1 MNNNI
6 RKTAITGIIIIACI
20 TMYLIEFYIN
30 PVYIIKSIYKLVIF
44 VGLPLLYCIFDNEI
58 RFIEYLTLKN
68 KAQIKVA
75 LALGLGVFIFVQAG
89 YFVLKG
95 FIDLNNISA
104 VLENNLGIIKENF
117 IFVSLYISFFNSFL
131 EELFFRGFSF
141 LTLKKYSSK
150 KYSYIISAFAFS
162 IYHVSILANWFNP
175 IIYIIFIAG
184 LFVTGLFFNLLNDKY
199 DNIYNSWIVHMA
211 ANISINIIGFMMFGI
226 I

>member
-6 RKTAITGIIIIACI
+6 RKLSVTGIIIIACI
-20 TMYLIEFYIN
+20 SMYLIEFYIN
-30 PVYIIKSIYKLVIF
+30 PVYFVKSIYKLVIF

-58 RFIEYLTLKN
+58 RFIEYFTLKN
-68 KAQIKVA
+68 KEQIKVA

-89 YFVLKG
+89 YFILKG

-104 VLENNLGIIKENF
+104 VLENNLGISKENF